1 MRLAPSA
8 YLRGIQTLTNAGAI
22 SLQEENLR
30 SGLLLE
36 QGALCLLRTRP
47 PKLRKFAFHMTL
59 AGLRFNACDQKAL
72 GARAYRYV
80 TAEPCLGNQASSY
93 DMLPGMHT

>member
-1 MRLAPSA
+1 MVA
-8 YLRGIQTLTNAGAI
+8 
-22 SLQEENLR
+22 QEENLR

-59 AGLRFNACDQKAL
+59 AGLRFNACEQKTL
-72 GARAYRYV
+72 GARAYRS
-80 TAEPCLGNQASSY
+80 ASVCR
-93 DMLPGMHT
+93 GHTYFS

>member
-1 MRLAPSA
+1 MPSMKGLKQAVSACLLSVAMLA
-8 YLRGIQTLTNAGAI
+8 
-22 SLQEENLR
+22 QEENLR

-59 AGLRFNACDQKAL
+59 AGLRFNACEQKAL
-72 GARAYRYV
+72 GARAYRS
-80 TAEPCLGNQASSY
+80 ASLY
-93 DMLPGMHT
+93 QGHIFCW